1 METGLYVQ
9 APGNNSISLGASPVA
24 FTLSTIETGIYI
36 WNKTYY
42 IALESNNRY
51 ITVET
56 NGTVKGVNNTGNG
69 TYFRMYRVNK
79 ETTTNSGGTISY
91 NTPITLTAIDP
102 VTQQSSQVTAIKRND
117 FINVLVTVSYN
128 PEAGTFEFYVQ
139 DWKTGGGSVD
149 FE

>member
-24 FTLSTIETGIYI
+24 FTLSTIETGNS
-36 WNKTYY
+36 WNRTY
-42 IALESNNRY
+42 IALKSNNRY
-51 ITVET
+51 ISVES
-56 NGTVKGVNNTGNG
+56 NGTVKGVKNTGNE